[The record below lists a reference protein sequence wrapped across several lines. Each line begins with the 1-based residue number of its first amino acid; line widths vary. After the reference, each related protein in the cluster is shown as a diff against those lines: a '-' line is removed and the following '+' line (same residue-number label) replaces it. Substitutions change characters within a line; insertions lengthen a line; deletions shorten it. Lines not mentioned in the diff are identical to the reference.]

1 MDIVRRPVL
10 AYYGSKW
17 RLAPKIIS
25 LMPPHKRYVEVFG
38 GSAAVLLRK
47 QKVPHEVYNDNYGEV
62 VNFFRC
68 LRDYPDEL
76 IRVLTLTPYS
86 RKEWEA
92 SKNDDKCTDTITR
105 ARRFY
110 ILSWQSWRSEPRE
123 GKDTYSSWKRWS
135 NGRTNCN
142 FPPICEDLYAV
153 ADRLSHILIDDQ
165 DFEEI
170 INYYDSS
177 DTVFYVDPP
186 YLGHNYATQ
195 KGTEE
200 FHLRLAESLVMCE
213 GYVVLSA
220 SESTL
225 YDDIYGSMGWKK
237 ISMSSRNV
245 RGNKTTEVLWMN
257 YS

>member
-25 LMPPHKRYVEVFG
+25 LMPPHKVYVEVFG

-68 LRDYPDEL
+68 LRDHPDEL

-86 RKEWEA
+86 RREWEA
-92 SKNDDKCTDTITR
+92 SKNDDKCTDTIMR

-110 ILSWQSWRSEPRE
+110 IHSWQDRISGGKSRYTGWR
-123 GKDTYSSWKRWS
+123 RWM
-135 NGRTNCN
+135 GTRGH
-142 FPPICEDLYAV
+142 FPPICEELYAA
-153 ADRLSHILIDDQ
+153 ADRLSRVLIEDL
-165 DFEEI
+165 DFADVI
-170 INYYDSS
+170 SDYDSS

-220 SESTL
+220 FESIL
-225 YDDIYGSMGWKK
+225 YDDIYGSMGWKN

-257 YS
+257 YSQDP

>member
-38 GSAAVLLRK
+38 GSATVLLRK
-47 QKVPHEVYNDNYGEV
+47 QKVQFEVYNDNYGEV

-68 LRDYPDEL
+68 LRDHHDEL

-86 RKEWEA
+86 RKEYEIA
-92 SKNDDKCTDTITR
+92 KNNNGKSVDAIER

-110 ILSWQSWRSEPRE
+110 ILSWQGRTSG
-123 GKDTYSSWKRWS
+123 GKSRYTGWKRWM
-135 NGRTNCN
+135 GTGGH
-142 FPPICEDLYAV
+142 FPPICEELYTV
-153 ADRLSHILIDDQ
+153 ADRLSRVLIEDL
-165 DFEEI
+165 DFADVI
-170 INYYDSS
+170 SDYDSS
-177 DTVFYVDPP
+177 DTMFYVDPP
-186 YLGHNYATQ
+186 YLGHSYATQ

-220 SESTL
+220 FESIL
-225 YDDIYGSMGWKK
+225 YDDIYGSMGWKN

-245 RGNKTTEVLWMN
+245 RGNKTTEALWMN